1 MEDYTSVNRVCK
13 DFKMKYLGK
22 YHDLHVQSDTLLL
35 GLIFQAVH
43 RYGYGKANNKH
54 MKDYDKNKEPLYL
67 KILRY
72 K

>member
-1 MEDYTSVNRVCK
+1 MLL
-13 DFKMKYLGK
+13 M
-22 YHDLHVQSDTLLL
+22 VQRGIR

-43 RYGYGKANNKH
+43 RYGKANNKH